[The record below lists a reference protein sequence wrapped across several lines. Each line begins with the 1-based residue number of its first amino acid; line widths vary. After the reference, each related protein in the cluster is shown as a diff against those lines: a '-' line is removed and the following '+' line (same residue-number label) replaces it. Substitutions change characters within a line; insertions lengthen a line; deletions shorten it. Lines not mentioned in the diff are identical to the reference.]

1 MEFDQMPPIVQRA
14 FSLAVQGWDIASA
27 WLLSPAAW
35 SQFILLVAA
44 YYGAVFAT
52 KEDEPNHHPHPDTT
66 GRFNIGHCANTPFYI
81 DVFTPFDAVVGLC
94 LYRHR

>member
-27 WLLSPAAW
+27 WSLSPAAW
-35 SQFILLVAA
+35 SQFILSVLA

-52 KEDEPNHHPHPDTT
+52 KK
-66 GRFNIGHCANTPFYI
+66 R
-81 DVFTPFDAVVGLC
+81 
-94 LYRHR
+94 

>member
-35 SQFILLVAA
+35 SQFILLVVA

-52 KEDEPNHHPHPDTT
+52 KKMNPIITRIQHHKTDQH
-66 GRFNIGHCANTPFYI
+66 RSLRKYAF
-81 DVFTPFDAVVGLC
+81 
-94 LYRHR
+94 LY

>member
-35 SQFILLVAA
+35 SQFILLVVA

-52 KEDEPNHHPHPDTT
+52 KKMNPIITRILNT
-66 GRFNIGHCANTPFYI
+66 GRINIGHCANTPFYI
-81 DVFTPFDAVVGLC
+81 DVFTPFDTSVGLC
-94 LYRHR
+94 LYRHW